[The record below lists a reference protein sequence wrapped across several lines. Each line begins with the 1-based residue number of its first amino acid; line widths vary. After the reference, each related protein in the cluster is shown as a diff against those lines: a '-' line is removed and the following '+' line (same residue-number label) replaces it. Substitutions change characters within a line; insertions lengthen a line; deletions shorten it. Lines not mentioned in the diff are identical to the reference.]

1 MSKIHVTT
9 ASGFECDVN
18 PNITKDYRFVKLLR
32 NLMSDDQNEQFKSLI
47 DVISFLLG
55 KDGEEA
61 ITKHVMDED
70 GIADIELINKEVTE
84 ILASLQINPETK
96 N

>member
-18 PNITKDYRFVKLLR
+18 PNITKDYRFIKLLR
-32 NLMSDDQNEQFKSLI
+32 KLMGDDQEEQFKSLV

-55 KDGEEA
+55 EDGEEA
-61 ITKHVMDED
+61 ITQHVMDED

-84 ILASLQINPETK
+84 ILASLQNNTGVK

>member
-18 PNITKDYRFVKLLR
+18 PNITKDYRFIKLMR
-32 NLMSDDQNEQFKSLI
+32 NVMSDDQNEQFKALI
-47 DVISFLLG
+47 DSISFLLG
-55 KDGEEA
+55 SEGEEA

-84 ILASLQINPETK
+84 IFAALQNKPELK